1 MFIARDPC
9 EMRSDFHII
18 ANQLLWHI
26 WLQYI
31 QQQHNEMAQMDGPA
45 SEGEGRREQK
55 ESERRRSGEGF
66 AGLQRGADAEGI
78 RVTWKEIYSAPFL
91 LDLLFLFVSF
101 PRFNKWKPR
110 MLAPLGY
117 PLCTLTPPGFNTTK
131 RRDEQLK

>member
-78 RVTWKEIYSAPFL
+78 RVTWKEIYSVCTFL
-91 LDLLFLFVSF
+91 VGSTLLICELSEVQQMEAQDVGPLRVST
-101 PRFNKWKPR
+101 
-110 MLAPLGY
+110 LY
-117 PLCTLTPPGFNTTK
+117 PHPPGV
-131 RRDEQLK
+131 